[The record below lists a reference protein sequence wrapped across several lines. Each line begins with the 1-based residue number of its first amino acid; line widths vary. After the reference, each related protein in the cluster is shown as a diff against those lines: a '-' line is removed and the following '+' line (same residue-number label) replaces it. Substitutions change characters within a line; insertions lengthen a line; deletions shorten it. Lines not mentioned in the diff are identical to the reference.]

1 LYDGADAVGGA
12 DLTLDVELVVLVV
25 LEELPEAYVVAPPT
39 YPPSILVFEPEM
51 LVCVSAECVGPPNKA
66 NKVNININRAVN
78 L

>member
-25 LEELPEAYVVAPPT
+25 LEELPDAYVVAPPV
-39 YPPSILVFEPEM
+39 YPPSILVFDPDM
-51 LVCVSAECVGPPNKA
+51 LVCVSAECAGPPSKA
-66 NKVNININRAVN
+66 SKLISIIKIVVN

>member
-25 LEELPEAYVVAPPT
+25 LEDDPDSYVVAPPV
-39 YPPSILVFEPEM
+39 YPPSILVLDPLIF
-51 LVCVSAECVGPPNKA
+51 VCVSAECVGPPNKA
-66 NKVNININRAVN
+66 NIVSININKAVN

>member
-25 LEELPEAYVVAPPT
+25 LEDDPDSYVVAPPV
-39 YPPSILVFEPEM
+39 YPPSILVFDPDM
-51 LVCVSAECVGPPNKA
+51 LVCVSAECAGPPNKA

>member
-25 LEELPEAYVVAPPT
+25 LEDDPDSYVVAPPV
-39 YPPSILVFEPEM
+39 YPPSILVLLPLIF
-51 LVCVSAECVGPPNKA
+51 VCVSAECTGPPNKA
-66 NKVNININRAVN
+66 NKVNININKAVN